1 LEVPVPR
8 NQPQVVLQRD
18 RGDPEI
24 VVGNRSAGPLELNK
38 QPGVVLRSLTA
49 GQHNPVSQ
57 EFSIRIALGAQQRDI
72 MLLALRPGAI
82 LTLTGV
88 ALRLMAA
95 QGATHLM
102 AILLFG
108 VSPADT

>member
-1 LEVPVPR
+1 LEVPLPGD
-8 NQPQVVLQRD
+8 QCQVVFQ
-18 RGDPEI
+18 GQGGNPKI

-38 QPGVVLRSLTA
+38 QSGVVLRSLTA
-49 GQHNPVSQ
+49 GQHNPVSL